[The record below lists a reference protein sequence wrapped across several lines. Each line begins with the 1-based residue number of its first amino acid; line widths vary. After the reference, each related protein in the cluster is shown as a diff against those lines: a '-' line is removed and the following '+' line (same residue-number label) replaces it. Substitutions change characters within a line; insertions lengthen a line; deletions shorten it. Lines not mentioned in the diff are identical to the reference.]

1 MSIRFFFILVGRI
14 HFKSRMILLSTY
26 CYLKIWISNM
36 GSLAILLALFH
47 LSGAEVVIRNEE
59 TTFRTSYMLCYQD
72 AKTEEFER
80 LIFPVNPFT
89 ELEPDHFYKFSL
101 EGEGKEESRYI
112 RLLEGG
118 KGEVFNED
126 GEKMFLRTEKCECIN
141 LFSKTF
147 TSSEDSFNADE
158 EFLKFISPSDD
169 WTSEE
174 TWLLME
180 ACLCL
185 IWTIL
190 LFFYEQWT
198 NILGSKTRSVEISR
212 GTYSRKFGKMPRRYI
227 S

>member
-1 MSIRFFFILVGRI
+1 MGRF
-14 HFKSRMILLSTY
+14 
-26 CYLKIWISNM
+26 
-36 GSLAILLALFH
+36 AILLALFH

-59 TTFRTSYMLCYQD
+59 ITFRTYMMCYQD
-72 AKTEEFER
+72 AKTKEFER
-80 LIFPVNPFT
+80 LILSVNPFT

-101 EGEGKEESRYI
+101 ECEGKEESRYI

-118 KGEVFNED
+118 MCKVFRED
-126 GEKMFLRTEKCECIN
+126 GEKIYLRTEKCDLIN
-141 LFSKTF
+141 LLARTF
-147 TSSEDSFNADE
+147 TPSEDSFYADE
-158 EFLKFISPSDD
+158 EFLKFNSPSDD

-190 LFFYEQWT
+190 LFLIEQWSI
-198 NILGSKTRSVEISR
+198 ILESKTRSVEISR
-212 GTYSRKFGKMPRRYI
+212 GTYSRKFGKIPRRYI